1 MFMRRPLGSI
11 RRALCIY
18 LIEGFPRSFHEA
30 KVAPVPSL
38 KCKCLC
44 LHKALLLLLLCLSP
58 SCGGE
63 GNPDGI
69 TPIKADYVLSVFELQ
84 SSSSGPCSALMG
96 VSSDLLGDDGW
107 AVSFPDERQLL
118 SVLECLR
125 GDEAVLYED
134 TGQVMGWGVSRAGWD
149 LFSSRSSQGTE
160 QVSISGHG
168 ELSLNLGEKD
178 GERVFFAEMQFR
190 HKSGK
195 LSIDDELLY
204 EGVFP
209 RNTSLLLYRFL
220 ASQHAAPQLCVV
232 LELQG

>member
-1 MFMRRPLGSI
+1 V
-11 RRALCIY
+11 ALMSSVKTLAVY
-18 LIEGFPRSFHEA
+18 LPQAFFT
-30 KVAPVPSL
+30 
-38 KCKCLC
+38 
-44 LHKALLLLLLCLSP
+44 LLLSCLSVGCAAEDQ
-58 SCGGE
+58 SE
-63 GNPDGI
+63 GI

-96 VSSDLLGDDGW
+96 VSSTLLGDDGW
-107 AVSFPDERQLL
+107 AISFPDEAQLL
-118 SVLECLR
+118 SVMECLR

-134 TGQVMGWGVSRAGWD
+134 IGQIMGWGVSRAGWD
-149 LFSSRSSQGTE
+149 LFSSRRLRGAE
-160 QVSISGHG
+160 QVSVSGHG
-168 ELSLNLGEKD
+168 ELSLSLGEKD
-178 GERVFFAEMQFR
+178 GERVLFAEMQFR

-209 RNTSLLLYRFL
+209 KNTSLLLYRFL